1 MNESGAKAPIA
12 VLTVRWIA
20 RVWSI
25 ASVGFVLLIV
35 VGELAYPH
43 APPPSAFRDLVGL
56 FFFPFGTCVGMI
68 LAWRWEGVG
77 GRRDRRQPAGILCAV
92 ACDGWAVSA
101 WPILCTRSSARSPFL
116 AVVGDRRCEEEGRCL
131 ARNDILTQSSSSLTL
146 DRQIQVTV
154 QHQ

>member
-77 GRRDRRQPAGILCAV
+77 GGMTVGSMLAFYAVLRVIDGRFPRGPYFALVAAPGVLFLLSWAIAG
-92 ACDGWAVSA
+92 
-101 WPILCTRSSARSPFL
+101 ARKK
-116 AVVGDRRCEEEGRCL
+116 G
-131 ARNDILTQSSSSLTL
+131 
-146 DRQIQVTV
+146 
-154 QHQ
+154 